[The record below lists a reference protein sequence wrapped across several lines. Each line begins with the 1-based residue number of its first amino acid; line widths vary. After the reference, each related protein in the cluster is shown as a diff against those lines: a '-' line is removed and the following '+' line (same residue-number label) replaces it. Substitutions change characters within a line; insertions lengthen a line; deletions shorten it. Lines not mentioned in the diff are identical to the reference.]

1 MSAVKMVLL
10 AITAGILAVFVRER
24 NKEFGLLVSL
34 AAGILI
40 ISLFIEPLASVVSG
54 IQELADKGNVDLAF
68 IDVVLK
74 AAAIAFFT
82 EFGAQLCRDA
92 GEGALAKK
100 LEAGGKIL
108 ILAMALPIF
117 SLVLEGI
124 LGLVP

>member
-24 NKEFGLLVSL
+24 NKEFGLLGSL

-100 LEAGGKIL
+100 LGAGGKIL